1 MRVVS
6 LILLLIASAFQV
18 IAEPYLSP
26 NNPFIRHEIRMLGD
40 SGALTG
46 LQNTWPL
53 DLGGLSG
60 MSAEQ
65 SSLLPHNLLDN
76 RISLESNSG
85 FSPIFTTL
93 GISDDRV
100 TARGFGPEP
109 RSSFATNASVSWMN
123 DRFAAKLSLNAF
135 YGMETDWK
143 GRKDEGLALDGSYI
157 AARLG
162 NWSASFGQVE
172 RWWGPGWDGSLILST
187 NARPIPA
194 ISIDRRVPEPFETK
208 WLSWI
213 GPWSFH
219 SFIGQMEDERG
230 DAGVTDY
237 PNHYLWGMRGEVRP
251 TLIDGL
257 EIGFFR
263 MLQLGGD
270 GRTNSLNMWVDG
282 FLSQDNE
289 TDSEQPGNQ
298 LAGIDLRW
306 KVLDLP
312 IALYGQVAGEDEENF
327 FPEALFFQYGIEGW
341 KDFGDATLRVFAE
354 YADLT
359 SYWWTGDPRTRNI
372 TYGHHIYGEGFRYR
386 GRPLGHW
393 ADQDSQILSLGG
405 LLLRKDGIGWGA
417 TLRTG
422 ELNAGPL
429 LNPPPHDYP
438 RDKNGRNPN
447 LSAPR
452 LGTSSVSNG
461 VTTDYFSIDVFNARP
476 YPKYGLSVHTSL
488 GWESLQPQGSK
499 KDDGLSGFL
508 SVTRTF

>member
-1 MRVVS
+1 MRILGGCILN
-6 LILLLIASAFQV
+6 LIFAVIAF
-18 IAEPYLSP
+18 AEPYLFP
-26 NNPFIRHEIRMLGD
+26 NNPFIRHEIRLLAD
-40 SGALTG
+40 EVELTG

-53 DLGGLSG
+53 DLGGLSSMRNDSG
-60 MSAEQ
+60 TKLPH
-65 SSLLPHNLLDN
+65 SLLDDK
-76 RISLESNSG
+76 ISTESRSG
-85 FSPIFTTL
+85 WSPIFTTIGL
-93 GISDDRV
+93 ADDRV
-100 TARGFGPEP
+100 TARRFGPEP

-135 YGMETDWK
+135 YGMQDDWK

-219 SFIGQMEDERG
+219 SFIGQMEDER
-230 DAGVTDY
+230 DPTIDH

-270 GRTNSLNMWVDG
+270 GRTNSLKMWIDG

-289 TDSEQPGNQ
+289 IDEQPGNQ
-298 LAGIDLRW
+298 LAGVDIRW
-306 KVLDLP
+306 KVMNLP
-312 IALYGQVAGEDEENF
+312 VAIYGQVVGEDEDKFLPNS
-327 FPEALFFQYGIEGW
+327 LFFQYGIEGW
-341 KDFGDATLRVFAE
+341 KNLGGSTIRVFAE

-359 SYWWTGDPRTRNI
+359 SYWWTGDPRHRNI
-372 TYGHHIYGEGFRYR
+372 TYGHHIYGEGYRYR
-386 GRPLGHW
+386 GRPIGHW
-393 ADQDSQILSLGG
+393 ADQDSQILSIGG
-405 LLLRKDGIGWGA
+405 FLQRNDGVGWGA

-422 ELNAGPL
+422 DLNAGPL
-429 LNPPPHDYP
+429 GNPPPHD
-438 RDKNGRNPN
+438 GG
-447 LSAPR
+447 
-452 LGTSSVSNG
+452 LGNSSVSNG
-461 VTTDYFSIDVFNARP
+461 VTTDYLSLDISNARQ
-476 YPKYGLSVHTSL
+476 YPGHGLLVHTSL
-488 GWESLQPQGSK
+488 GWESLHPSGGQ
-499 KDDGLSGFL
+499 KDDGISGFL
-508 SVTRTF
+508 SLTRVF

>member
-1 MRVVS
+1 MPIFLSS
-6 LILLLIASAFQV
+6 LFLLLFGYQV
-18 IAEPYLSP
+18 FAEPYLAP
-26 NNPFIRHEIRMLGD
+26 NDPFIRHEIRLLGD
-40 SGALTG
+40 RDEFSG

-53 DLGGLSG
+53 DLGGISE
-60 MSAEQ
+60 MNSDTKMDI
-65 SSLLPHNLLDN
+65 PHNLLGE
-76 RISLESNSG
+76 RISKESISG
-85 FSPIFTTL
+85 FSPVFTTI

-109 RSSFATNASVSWMN
+109 RSSFTTNASVSWMN

-194 ISIDRRVPEPFETK
+194 ISIDRRVPEPFDTK
-208 WLSWI
+208 WLSWL
-213 GPWSFH
+213 GPWSIH
-219 SFIGQMEDERG
+219 SFIGKLEEER
-230 DAGVTDY
+230 TI
-237 PNHYLWGMRGEVRP
+237 PNPYLWGMRGVVRP
-251 TLIDGL
+251 SLIDGL
-257 EIGFFR
+257 EVGFFR
-263 MLQLGGD
+263 MMQLGGD
-270 GRTNSLNMWVDG
+270 GRPEGLKTWVDA
-282 FLSQDNE
+282 FLSQDNYGANTGNNNRSQE
-289 TDSEQPGNQ
+289 PGNQ

-312 IALYGQVAGEDEENF
+312 VAFYGQVVGEDEDKFLPNC
-327 FPEALFFQYGIEGW
+327 LMFQYGVEGW
-341 KDFGDATLRVFAE
+341 HNLGDSTLRVFAE

-359 SYWWTGDPRTRNI
+359 SYWWTDDPRTHNFS
-372 TYGHHIYGEGFRYR
+372 YGHHIYNDGYRYR
-386 GRPLGHW
+386 GRPIGHW
-393 ADQDSQILSLGG
+393 SDQDSQILSLGG
-405 LLLRKDGIGWGA
+405 LLQRKDGVGWGA

-422 ELNAGPL
+422 DLNEDG
-429 LNPPPHDYP
+429 
-438 RDKNGRNPN
+438 K
-447 LSAPR
+447 
-452 LGTSSVSNG
+452 GTSSVSNG
-461 VTTDYFSIDVFNARP
+461 VTTDYFSIDVFNARQ
-476 YPKYGLSVHTSL
+476 YPQHGLSVHTSL